1 MTTKT
6 LVFCSVLLCD
16 IYGNEGNIT
25 WKYLLCQWFWP
36 QAKLIKG
43 LHVIEYCRMLHNLTN
58 VENMNLANITLF
70 RLKYFKW
77 DLKHIRKWYRIWDIE
92 KKGSN
97 CVYHYANIVNI
108 HQNGSELLPLLKVLL
123 ITNLPLSRM
132 ILLLITIKI
141 VEKWG

>member
-43 LHVIEYCRMLHNLTN
+43 LHVIENCRMLHNLTN
-58 VENMNLANITLF
+58 VENMNLANINLF
-70 RLKYFKW
+70 RLTYFKL
-77 DLKHIRKWYRIWDIE
+77 DFKHIRKWYKIWDTE

-97 CVYHYANIVNI
+97 FVYHYANI
-108 HQNGSELLPLLKVLL
+108 HQNGNELLSLVEVLL

-132 ILLLITIKI
+132 IHLLITIKI